1 MKKRTEC
8 RRITDEDLASI
19 GICSFDIGADA
30 PAVDPMVGEAAKAN
44 AEIAGRMAD
53 LATAQYTDQKALLAE
68 YSPLLKSL
76 IQSNVDAQNKST
88 ELSDSQ
94 WKSYTD
100 TWQPIEQE
108 LAKQSLSWAT
118 PGRAQ
123 QEADRAAS
131 TTATQVD
138 RATADGSRT
147 LQAAGASPEKVA
159 AMQAAAGLSGAKAI
173 AGAASGAYRDTEKA
187 GLAYLDNAARF
198 GRNMTSTGIATA
210 QLAGQQGQAASSG
223 VYGLQSA
230 TALPAASSG
239 SLFSQAVGANSAAGQ
254 LGLANYNAQ
263 LQASQANNG
272 LFGDILG
279 AGAGLLGATK
289 TASGA
294 SGLAALGSIFS
305 SEKMKHMGKKI
316 DGDKAEEAVERSS
329 ADNAAEERAEGK
341 AGHNAREEASE
352 LRAADN
358 RAEEAIE
365 AAPSKEWA
373 YKPGLGDGNTKQR
386 MGPTA
391 ESLRDATGGVVSDG
405 TKVDMIA
412 LAGLHHAAIGNQSK
426 RLKRIEKRL
435 GLRDARKG
443 K

>member
-1 MKKRTEC
+1 MKKRTDC
-8 RRITDEDLASI
+8 RRITDADLMA
-19 GICSFDIGADA
+19 IGACSIDLGSDA
-30 PAVDPMVGEAAKAN
+30 PQPDPLIGEAALKN
-44 AEIAGRMAD
+44 SEIASRVQD
-53 LATAQYTDQKALLAE
+53 LAEKSFDSQQSLLAE

-76 IQSNVDAQNKST
+76 IQSNVDAQKTST
-88 ELSDSQ
+88 DQSAAQ

-100 TWQPIEQE
+100 TWQPIESE

-118 PGRAQ
+118 PGRYQ

-138 RATADGSRT
+138 RATADGARA

-230 TALPAASSG
+230 TGAGAAQAG

-272 LFGDILG
+272 FLGDIIG

-289 TASGA
+289 TASG
-294 SGLAALGSIFS
+294 SGLGSIAGLFAMS
-305 SEKMKHMGKKI
+305 TEKVKDVGGEI
-316 DGDKAEEAVERSS
+316 DGASASEAVEKSP
-329 ADNAAEERAEGK
+329 A
-341 AGHNAREEASE
+341 
-352 LRAADN
+352 
-358 RAEEAIE
+358 
-365 AAPSKEWA
+365 KEWA

-391 ESLRDATGGVVSDG
+391 ESLRDATAGVVSDG
-405 TKVDMIA
+405 EKVDMIA
-412 LAGLHHAAIGNQSK
+412 MAGLHHAAIGDQSK

-435 GLRDARKG
+435 GLRDVKKG

>member
-1 MKKRTEC
+1 MPLIFNPQSLARWAAHGT
-8 RRITDEDLASI
+8 RHYLDLGS
-19 GICSFDIGADA
+19 DA
-30 PAVDPMVGEAAKAN
+30 PAPDPLVGQAALKN
-44 AEIAGRMAD
+44 SEIAGRMQD
-53 LATAQYTDQKALLAE
+53 LAEKSYDSQQALLAE

-76 IQSNVDAQNKST
+76 IQSNVNAQTKST
-88 ELSDSQ
+88 ELSDAQ

-100 TWQPIEQE
+100 TWQPIESE

-131 TTATQVD
+131 ATATQVD
-138 RATADGSRT
+138 RATADGARN

-210 QLAGQQGQAASSG
+210 QLAGQQGQAASGG

-230 TALPAASSG
+230 MAQPAASAG
-239 SLFSQAVGANSAAGQ
+239 GLFGAAVGANSAAGQ

-263 LQASQANNG
+263 MQANQANNG
-272 LFGDILG
+272 FLGDLIGAGGKLLGMTTTSSGSGLGALAGLFG
-279 AGAGLLGATK
+279 
-289 TASGA
+289 
-294 SGLAALGSIFS
+294 S
-305 SEKMKHMGKKI
+305 SEKLKNMGPKVNGN
-316 DGDKAEEAVERSS
+316 DAEEAVEKTNGDSP
-329 ADNAAEERAEGK
+329 AEERAEGK
-341 AGHNAREEASE
+341 RGHNAKEEAAE
-352 LRAADN
+352 RRAGDN
-358 RAEEAIE
+358 PAEEAIE
-365 AAPSKEWA
+365 ASPSKQWA
-373 YKPGLGDGNTKQR
+373 YKPGLGDGDTRTR

-405 TKVDMIA
+405 TKVDSIA
-412 LAGLHHAAIGNQSK
+412 MLGLHHAAIGNQSK
-426 RLKRIEKRL
+426 RLKRIEQRL

>member
-1 MKKRTEC
+1 MPMIFNPQALARWKAHGTRHYL
-8 RRITDEDLASI
+8 DLGS
-19 GICSFDIGADA
+19 SA
-30 PAVDPMVGEAAKAN
+30 PAPDPAIGEAAKSNSA
-44 AEIAGRMAD
+44 IAGRVQD
-53 LATAQYTDQKALLAE
+53 LAEKTYSDQQALLAE

-88 ELSDSQ
+88 ELSDAQ

-138 RATADGSRT
+138 RATADGART

-210 QLAGQQGQAASSG
+210 QLSGQQGQAATSG
-223 VYGLQSA
+223 IYGLQSA
-230 TALPAASSG
+230 TATPAASSG
-239 SLFSQAVGANSAAGQ
+239 SLFSSAVGANTAAGH

-263 LQASQANNG
+263 LQAQANNNA
-272 LFGDILG
+272 FTGDLLK
-279 AGAGLLGATK
+279 AGLG
-289 TASGA
+289 TAGMF
-294 SGLAALGSIFS
+294 FS
-305 SEKMKHMGKKI
+305 SEELKDVG
-316 DGDKAEEAVERSS
+316 AEV
-329 ADNAAEERAEGK
+329 DGK
-341 AGHNAREEASE
+341 AASIMVE
-352 LRAADN
+352 DSPA
-358 RAEEAIE
+358 
-365 AAPSKEWA
+365 KEWA
-373 YKPGLGDGNTKQR
+373 YRPGLGDGNTKRR

-391 ESLRDATGGVVSDG
+391 ESLRDATDGVVSDG
-405 TKVDMIA
+405 TQVDGIA
-412 LAGLHHAAIGNQSK
+412 MLGLHHAAIGNQSK

-435 GLRDARKG
+435 GLADARKG
-443 K
+443 R